1 MSKIRDEMS
10 ISTLHREYSPKS
22 LSEFTGAELYRQ
34 GFVAGWDSALL
45 HDERVKA
52 LVESVTDF
60 FHLMNQ
66 GLLVRDTS
74 NDHDPNWALKAMSL
88 VAKLKSADEALTQ
101 YRESVK

>member
-1 MSKIRDEMS
+1 MSKRDEMA
-10 ISTLHREYSPKS
+10 HEFVNECPKYSGYPAHEETYK
-22 LSEFTGAELYRQ
+22 A
-34 GFVAGWDSALL
+34 AWDAAIQN
-45 HDERVKA
+45 DERVLA
-52 LVESVTDF
+52 LGNAVTDF

-101 YRESVK
+101 WNKSTTKKREE